1 MIASIVI
8 PAKNEEVNLERC
20 LRSIESLRNRSDIE
34 QVIVAD
40 NGSHDMTVK
49 IAERHGC
56 AVFVDREATV
66 AKLRNI
72 GAEHAKGDIIAF
84 IDADMEVDNNWLT
97 CAMKH
102 FDDKEV
108 GCVTGLIGIP
118 KNDGWIQRI
127 WALNRK
133 LKREVFESRWA
144 PSGNMIVSKDAFMK
158 IGGFNSRL
166 ITCEDMDISN
176 RFKEDGY
183 RIIFDKD
190 VLVTHYGEY
199 KTVGEFLRKET
210 WRGYSHLDYLFNQ
223 KISFKMLKMIP
234 KATFFLLSLIM
245 LAGSVIIGEKILI
258 GISIIFI
265 STLPLI
271 HASLISLKNRTMKYF
286 PSLLLIWTLYYLA
299 RSYSIVKNIKNKM
312 IQPAN

>member
-20 LRSIESLRNRSDIE
+20 LRSIESLRNRSDVE
-34 QVIVAD
+34 QVIVVD
-40 NGSHDMTVK
+40 NGSHDTTVK
-49 IAERHGC
+49 IAEHHGC
-56 AVFVDREATV
+56 TVFVDREATV

-72 GAEHAKGDIIAF
+72 GAEHATGDIISF
-84 IDADMEVDNNWLT
+84 IDADMEVDDNWLA

-102 FDDKEV
+102 FDDKKV
-108 GCVTGLIGIP
+108 GCVTGLINIP
-118 KNDGWIQRI
+118 KNDGWIQKI

-144 PSGNMIVSKDAFMK
+144 PSGNMIVSKDAFME
-158 IGGFNSRL
+158 IGGFNSKL

-176 RFKEDGY
+176 RFKENGY

-190 VLVTHYGEY
+190 VLVTHHGEY
-199 KTVGEFLRKET
+199 KTVKEFLRKET

-223 KISFKMLKMIP
+223 RISLKILMMIP

-245 LAGSVIIGEKILI
+245 FVGSIIFGSKNLT
-258 GISIIFI
+258 GISILLLL
-265 STLPLI
+265 TLPII
-271 HASLISLKNRTMKYF
+271 HASLISQKNRTIKYF

-299 RSYSIVKNIKNKM
+299 RSYSIVKNIKDK
-312 IQPAN
+312 IIKAAK